1 MTNDLWLPGVLS
13 VTVGFVIGLFFFA
26 GLWWTVRRA
35 VISKYPA
42 LWFIGS
48 MLLRVAVTLAGFY
61 WVSADQWW
69 RLLLCT
75 AGFIVARPVVSRT
88 VNRPDSG
95 RRKPCN

>member
-1 MTNDLWLPGVLS
+1 MTSDWPIGLLAVG
-13 VTVGFVIGLFFFA
+13 VGFVLGLFFFG
-26 GLWWTVRRA
+26 GLWWTVRHA
-35 VISKYPA
+35 VISPRPA

-75 AGFIVARPVVSRT
+75 IGFIVARPVVSRT
-88 VNRPDSG
+88 VNRPETG
-95 RRKPCN
+95 RRTPCN

>member
-1 MTNDLWLPGVLS
+1 MTSEVWLPGALS
-13 VTVGFVIGLFFFA
+13 VTVGVMLGLFFFA

-35 VISKYPA
+35 VISPRPA

-48 MLLRVAVTLAGFY
+48 MLIRVAVTLVGFY

-75 AGFIVARPVVSRT
+75 AGFIVARPLVSRS
-88 VNRPDSG
+88 VNRPARD
-95 RRKPCN
+95 RREPCN